1 MSLGTSLYDSVPTRL
16 RGLAFLSLSDTGHV
30 LTRTMVDSRGT
41 VMVGGTWGGSQ
52 GTVYF
57 PGTGTAGTF
66 TGGQVETFTAGTAIP
81 CRVDPMGGEEGTVA
95 NRIDERTTHRITVP
109 PQTVV
114 SARDR
119 FSTTAGTYEITA
131 VRTRTQE
138 PVRILEATEDF

>member
-1 MSLGTSLYDSVPTRL
+1 MIGTTLYDTVPTRL
-16 RGLAFLSLSDTGHV
+16 RGLAFLSLSDVGQVH
-30 LTRTMVDSRGT
+30 LRTMADARGT
-41 VMVGGTWGGSQ
+41 VVVGGSWGGSQ

-57 PGTGTAGTF
+57 PGTTTAGTF
-66 TGGQVETFTAGTAIP
+66 SGGQVETFTAGDEIP
-81 CRVDPMGGEEGTVA
+81 CRVDPMGGREGEVGG
-95 NRIDERTTHRITVP
+95 RIDERTTHRITVP
-109 PQTVV
+109 PQTEV